1 MEQTKQIQ
9 NTQTK
14 LQTNVHTYIRTWQ
27 LFKQKKKNFG
37 IPMALK
43 ESLMMSSEVE

>member
-27 LFKQKKKNFG
+27 LFKQKKKKLRNSNG
-37 IPMALK
+37 IERK
-43 ESLMMSSEVE
+43 SYDE